1 MPAQPFEIGIPEAT
15 LADLRE
21 RLARTRLVPHDEATD
36 WDAGA
41 SPAYLRQLVDYWR
54 SEYDWRAQEAR
65 INRFAHFRAAVGG
78 TTLHFI
84 HEQGK
89 GPAPVPLLGDGRRE
103 HKWIFPA
110 AHNQRFKASQCC
122 RPVRS
127 E

>member
-1 MPAQPFEIGIPEAT
+1 MPSQRFEIEIPEAT

-21 RLARTRLVPHDEATD
+21 RLARTRLVPHDGAAD
-36 WDAGA
+36 WDAGT

-84 HEQGK
+84 HERGRGPSPLPPSQGRTQRGARDPLHGTAHRL
-89 GPAPVPLLGDGRRE
+89 GPAS
-103 HKWIFPA
+103 HA
-110 AHNQRFKASQCC
+110 
-122 RPVRS
+122 
-127 E
+127 